1 MGLTCTLNR
10 HGYLRTHERIRTIMN
25 NKCIN
30 GKLDGMLF
38 AVSNPTNKISY
49 QNGYYLKSALREGDS
64 LTLWV
69 WHTNEE
75 EPIHP
80 ITPH

>member
-1 MGLTCTLNR
+1 
-10 HGYLRTHERIRTIMN
+10 
-25 NKCIN
+25 
-30 GKLDGMLF
+30 MLF
-38 AVSNPTNKISY
+38 AVSNPTNKINY

>member
-1 MGLTCTLNR
+1 
-10 HGYLRTHERIRTIMN
+10 
-25 NKCIN
+25 
-30 GKLDGMLF
+30 MLF
-38 AVSNPTNKISY
+38 AVSNPTNKINY

-69 WHTNEE
+69 WHKNEE